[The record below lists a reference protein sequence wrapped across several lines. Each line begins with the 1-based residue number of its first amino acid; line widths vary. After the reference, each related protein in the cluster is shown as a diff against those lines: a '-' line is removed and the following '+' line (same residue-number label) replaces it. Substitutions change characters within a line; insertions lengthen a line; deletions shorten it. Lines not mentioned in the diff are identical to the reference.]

1 MKNEIMLK
9 ASRLVNRAGFQIKK
23 HSPEILMTAG
33 IVGTVASTVMAC
45 KATTKINK
53 VLEETKQQVDIIHES
68 TEKGHVIGRTDVKYT
83 QEDSKKDLT
92 IVYAQAGVKMVKL
105 YAPAIALGAV
115 SIGSIVM
122 GHRILKKRNIALA
135 AAYTVVD
142 KGFKDYRKR
151 VVDRFGEEIDKELRY
166 NIKAEEIEVETTDE
180 NGNKVTKKEI
190 VNKVNINSDYAR
202 FFDASCPGFTKSPE
216 YNLMFL
222 KRQQDWANEKLQK
235 QGYLFLND
243 VYEMLG
249 MQKAPYGQ
257 IVGWIYNEENPKG
270 DNYVDFGIY
279 DATNEAKRRF
289 VNGLEQVVLLDFNVD
304 GNIYEDFIHHM
315 RY

>member
-9 ASRLVNRAGFQIKK
+9 ASRMFNKAGLQIKK

-33 IVGTVASTVMAC
+33 IVGTVASTVLAC
-45 KATTKINK
+45 KATTKVSKI
-53 VLEETKQQVDIIHES
+53 LEEKNNTVEKIHECV
-68 TEKGHVIGRTDVKYT
+68 EDGAYDYT
-83 QEDSKKDLT
+83 VEDSKKDLT
-92 IVYAQAGVKMVKL
+92 IVYAQTGVKLVKL
-105 YAPAIALGAV
+105 YAPAIALGVV

-122 GHRILKKRNIALA
+122 GHKILKKRNIALA

-151 VVDRFGEEIDKELRY
+151 VVERFGEEIDKELRY

-190 VNKVNINSDYAR
+190 VNRVGEHSDYAR
-202 FFDASCPGFTKSPE
+202 FFDASCEGFTKSPE

-222 KRQQDWANEKLQK
+222 KRQQDWANEKLRT

-243 VYEMLG
+243 VYGMLG

-257 IVGWIYNEENPKG
+257 IVGWVYDEKNPKG
-270 DNYVDFGIY
+270 DNYVDFGLY
-279 DATNEAKRRF
+279 DANDENKRRF
-289 VNGLEQVVLLDFNVD
+289 VNGLEQVVLVDFNVD
-304 GNIYEDFIHHM
+304 GNIYDDFIHHM

>member
-9 ASRLVNRAGFQIKK
+9 ASRMFNKAGLQIKK
-23 HSPEILMTAG
+23 HSPEILMVAG
-33 IVGTVASTVMAC
+33 IAGTVASTVLAC
-45 KATTKINK
+45 KATTKVSKI
-53 VLEETKQQVDIIHES
+53 LEEKNDTVEKIHDCVDDGTI
-68 TEKGHVIGRTDVKYT
+68 DYT
-83 QEDSKKDLT
+83 VEDSKKDLT
-92 IVYAQAGVKMVKL
+92 IVYAQTGVKLVKL
-105 YAPAIALGAV
+105 YAPAIALGVV

-122 GHRILKKRNIALA
+122 GHKILKKRNIALA

-151 VVDRFGEEIDKELRY
+151 VVERFGEEIDKELRY
-166 NIKAEEIEVETTDE
+166 NIKAEEIEVETIDE

-190 VNKVNINSDYAR
+190 VNTATINSDYAR
-202 FFDASCPGFTKSPE
+202 FFDASCEGFTKSPE

-222 KRQQDWANEKLQK
+222 KRQQDWANEKLRS

-243 VYEMLG
+243 VYGMLG

-257 IVGWIYNEENPKG
+257 IVGWVYDEKNPKG
-270 DNYVDFGIY
+270 DNYVDFGLY
-279 DATNEAKRRF
+279 DINDENKRRF
-289 VNGLEQVVLLDFNVD
+289 VNGLEQVVLVDFNVD
-304 GNIYEDFIHHM
+304 GNIYDDFIHHM

>member
-9 ASRLVNRAGFQIKK
+9 ASRMFNKAGLEIKK

-33 IVGTVASTVMAC
+33 IVGTVASTVLAC
-45 KATTKINK
+45 KATTKVSKI
-53 VLEETKQQVDIIHES
+53 LEEKNNTVEKIHECV
-68 TEKGHVIGRTDVKYT
+68 EDGAIDYT
-83 QEDSKKDLT
+83 VEDSKKDLT
-92 IVYAQAGVKMVKL
+92 IVYAQTGVKLAKL
-105 YAPAIALGAV
+105 YAPAIALGVV

-122 GHRILKKRNIALA
+122 GQRILKKRNIALA

-151 VVDRFGEEIDKELRY
+151 VVERFGEEIDKELRY

-190 VNKVNINSDYAR
+190 VNKVNTNSDYAR

-257 IVGWIYNEENPKG
+257 IVGWVYDEKNPKG

-279 DATNEAKRRF
+279 DANNEAKRRF

-304 GNIYEDFIHHM
+304 GNIYEDFIRHM